1 MKLTSVK
8 DEDIA
13 DKILEIENQ
22 LTVLEEEKGNLQ
34 LRLVDF
40 EDVVTSEKLAKSELN
55 EVSTKLKNVAVELSE
70 ASLELEAQRKEN
82 AELLKAV
89 EGKHYVFGKKNNQPQ
104 ICQGESY
111 PIEKF

>member
-89 EGKHYVFGKKNNQPQ
+89 EGKHYVFGKNLINLKSVKENHTPSKN
-104 ICQGESY
+104 S
-111 PIEKF
+111 

>member
-1 MKLTSVK
+1 M
-8 DEDIA
+8 
-13 DKILEIENQ
+13 
-22 LTVLEEEKGNLQ
+22 
-34 LRLVDF
+34 DF

-89 EGKHYVFGKKNNQPQ
+89 EGKLYVFGKKTNQPQ

-111 PIEKF
+111 PIEEF

>member
-89 EGKHYVFGKKNNQPQ
+89 EGKHYVFGKKTYQPQ